1 VDVIRKDVAAY
12 RGPAPEALPSGH
24 FGLTVAARRA
34 GKVRAALAKSGITS
48 ATGVHAAYRPDIDG
62 LRAVSILAV
71 VLYHAFPKVLGSGY
85 IGVDVFFVISGF
97 LIGGL
102 ISAELAAGTF
112 SFARFYTRR
121 IRRLFP
127 ALILVV
133 AFVLLVGWHMMFAEE
148 FRLLG
153 RHAFAASLFVAN
165 FPPMGEIGYFDR
177 EGHSKPLLHLWSLG
191 IEEQFY
197 FVWPVLA
204 MLTRRSRRLFL
215 VMTVVLAIAS
225 LALNV
230 TSPAPGLAF
239 YQPWTRFWELAVGVL
254 VAHLPLRLSARW
266 RDVCCI
272 VGLALIVGVATADAL
287 KGFPG
292 WWTTLPV
299 AGAALVI
306 ASGPDT
312 IVSRWVLASPPM
324 VFVGKISYPLYLW
337 HWPLLAF
344 TWVACG
350 SFPPA
355 YLIQI
360 MVAASFVLAWFTYR
374 FVETPARFG
383 LSAKRVVRICVP
395 AMVVLGAFGFVTMT
409 LDGIPARQVVQE
421 NLALAA
427 DTRPP
432 LQTRSSDGSCSTPY
446 GIAREQNV
454 ICQLS
459 VASPTMLVIG
469 DSVAMAFYSAISAKR
484 VAADA
489 ALIATTSPNWV
500 EPGCLASGPLE
511 PWSGGNLIC
520 QRVMR
525 DALSILDRTPSIKVV
540 VVPTFSDNPY
550 FNNVE
555 RLRQL
560 QDAVAKRGRQL
571 VYVAAPPGFYH
582 PPEGCR
588 PRHVE
593 IMGINLTAPRDMDSC
608 QEARPLIE
616 ATLKFQHDIFV
627 DAARGAAGVV
637 IFESVPVFCDA
648 TTCFQ
653 SDERGPLYYA
663 WGHINER
670 GSMRLLNAFLPWLIQ
685 RLK

>member
-1 VDVIRKDVAAY
+1 M
-12 RGPAPEALPSGH
+12 
-24 FGLTVAARRA
+24 
-34 GKVRAALAKSGITS
+34 AKSEATS
-48 ATGVHAAYRPDIDG
+48 ATGVHAYRPDIDG

-71 VLYHAFPKVLGSGY
+71 VLYHAFPKEVGAGY

-102 ISAELAAGTF
+102 ITSELAAGTF

-121 IRRLFP
+121 VRRLFP

-133 AFVLLVGWHMMFAEE
+133 AFVLFVGWHMMFAEE
-148 FRLLG
+148 YRLLG

-197 FVWPVLA
+197 AVWPVLA
-204 MLTRRSRRLFL
+204 VLTRRSRWLFL
-215 VMTVVLAIAS
+215 VVTIAVAIAS

-230 TSPAPGLAF
+230 TSAAPGLAF

-254 VAHLPLRLSARW
+254 VAHLPLRLSGRW
-266 RDVCCI
+266 RDACCI
-272 VGLALIVGVATADAL
+272 AGLALIVGVATAAQL
-287 KGFPG
+287 RGFPG
-292 WWTTLPV
+292 WWTILPV

-312 IVSRWVLASPPM
+312 IVSRRVLASPPM
-324 VFVGKISYPLYLW
+324 ILVGKISYPLYLW

-344 TWVACG
+344 TWIACG

-355 YLIQI
+355 YLIDI
-360 MVAASFVLAWFTYR
+360 MVAASFVLAWLTYE
-374 FVETPARFG
+374 FVEKPARFR
-383 LSAKRVVRICVP
+383 LSARRVVGICVP
-395 AMVVLGAFGFVTMT
+395 SMVVLGALGFGAMT
-409 LDGIPARQVVQE
+409 LDGIQGRTVVRE
-421 NLALAA
+421 NLALAE

-432 LQTRSSDGSCSTPY
+432 LQTRSSDGSCEKPF
-446 GIAREQNV
+446 GLAADEKI

-459 VASPTMLVIG
+459 APRPAMLVIG

-484 VAADA
+484 VAADS
-489 ALIATTSPNWV
+489 ALLATTSPHWI
-500 EPGCLASGPLE
+500 EPGCLTSDPLE
-511 PWSGGNLIC
+511 PWSGGTLTC
-520 QRVMR
+520 QRVIR
-525 DALSILDRTPSIKVV
+525 TLLSILDRTPSIRVV
-540 VVPTFSDNPY
+540 VVPAFSDNPF
-550 FNNVE
+550 FNDVG

-560 QDAVAKRGRQL
+560 QDAVARRGRQL
-571 VYVAAPPGFYH
+571 VYVASPPGFYH

-588 PRHVE
+588 PRKVE
-593 IMGINLTAPRDMDSC
+593 IAGIDLTAPRDMDSC
-608 QEARPLIE
+608 QESRALIE
-616 ATLKFQHDIFV
+616 VTLKFQHDILV
-627 DAARGAAGVV
+627 DAARGVSGVS
-637 IFESVPVFCDA
+637 IFESVPIFCDA

-653 SDERGPLYYA
+653 SDDRGPLYYG

-670 GSMRLLNAFLPWLIQ
+670 GSARLLHAFLPWLRQ
-685 RLK
+685 TVLDK